1 MNYIVYDLS
10 QRFWLMEFNII
21 NNMIGYYYLRYK
33 GEMSMVSLL
42 PSGKENKLVL
52 NFIDEA
58 MRLFGID
65 CKLYDVSSM
74 NMYLDDRIL
83 SECKFYKLLLQDYV
97 DTRLL
102 SNLKW
107 STVDFNKESIMALMP
122 LQYNNQKFCLR
133 EFNVIELK
141 DGTKYQIREVNST
154 YLVGVW
160 YVVKLIAYNDEPNR
174 PRADKQMKSNY
185 LSTVRDREEFE

>member
-1 MNYIVYDLS
+1 
-10 QRFWLMEFNII
+10 
-21 NNMIGYYYLRYK
+21 
-33 GEMSMVSLL
+33 MVSLL

-174 PRADKQMKSNY
+174 PRADKHMKSNY

>member
-1 MNYIVYDLS
+1 
-10 QRFWLMEFNII
+10 
-21 NNMIGYYYLRYK
+21 
-33 GEMSMVSLL
+33 MVSLL

-58 MRLFGID
+58 MRLFTINTKQSH
-65 CKLYDVSSM
+65 CFI
-74 NMYLDDRIL
+74 NDRIL